1 MGRSFLTPRTVMK
14 KTVIL
19 GTTNHYD
26 YVSCYKYVAR
36 AWNNIGWDTLT
47 FYVNDQPD
55 KLISEFDNNK
65 IIEVSK
71 SKYGHIILSQVYR
84 LLGHHYLD
92 DSDIIMTS
100 DIDMMPLSD
109 YWNPSID
116 FVNCYGY
123 DLTGY
128 KHYPICYIAMNKEN
142 WTQIIPEKNVED
154 LLNKYSC
161 ASSNDFDD
169 YWYTDQ
175 HIITERIKSSDL
187 PVKEINRGSDKY
199 NLATG
204 RIDRAALDYTANIPE
219 QKIDCHL
226 PRPFNK
232 QVCNYLLKQ
241 YHNI

>member
-1 MGRSFLTPRTVMK
+1 MGRSFLTPRAVMK

-19 GTTNHYD
+19 GTTNHHD
-26 YVSCYKYVAR
+26 YVSCYRYVAR

-55 KLISEFDNNK
+55 KLISEFNNNK
-65 IIEVSK
+65 IIEVPK

-116 FVNCYGY
+116 FVNCYAY

-142 WTQIIPEKNVED
+142 WTRIIPEKNVDD

-161 ASSNDFDD
+161 AKSNDFDD

-232 QVCNYLLKQ
+232 QVCNYLLKE

>member
-1 MGRSFLTPRTVMK
+1 MGRSFLTPHAVMK

-26 YVSCYKYVAR
+26 YVSCYRYVAR
-36 AWNNIGWDTLT
+36 AWNNIGWNTLT

-65 IIEVSK
+65 IVEVPK

-84 LLGHHYLD
+84 LLGHHYLE

-142 WTQIIPEKNVED
+142 WTQIIPEKNVDD

-161 ASSNDFDD
+161 AS
-169 YWYTDQ
+169 
-175 HIITERIKSSDL
+175 
-187 PVKEINRGSDKY
+187 
-199 NLATG
+199 
-204 RIDRAALDYTANIPE
+204 
-219 QKIDCHL
+219 
-226 PRPFNK
+226 
-232 QVCNYLLKQ
+232 
-241 YHNI
+241 

>member
-1 MGRSFLTPRTVMK
+1 
-14 KTVIL
+14 
-19 GTTNHYD
+19 
-26 YVSCYKYVAR
+26 
-36 AWNNIGWDTLT
+36 
-47 FYVNDQPD
+47 
-55 KLISEFDNNK
+55 
-65 IIEVSK
+65 
-71 SKYGHIILSQVYR
+71 
-84 LLGHHYLD
+84 
-92 DSDIIMTS
+92 
-100 DIDMMPLSD
+100 
-109 YWNPSID
+109 
-116 FVNCYGY
+116 
-123 DLTGY
+123 
-128 KHYPICYIAMNKEN
+128 MNKKN
-142 WTQIIPEKNVED
+142 WTQIIPEENVDD

-161 ASSNDFDD
+161 ARSNDFDD

-232 QVCNYLLKQ
+232 QVCNYLLKE

>member
-1 MGRSFLTPRTVMK
+1 MGRSFLTPRAVMK

-26 YVSCYKYVAR
+26 YVSCYRYVAR

-55 KLISEFDNNK
+55 RLISQFNNNK
-65 IIEVSK
+65 IIEVPK

-232 QVCNYLLKQ
+232 QICNYLLKE

>member
-1 MGRSFLTPRTVMK
+1 MGRSFLTPHAVMK

-26 YVSCYKYVAR
+26 YVSCYRYVAR

-65 IIEVSK
+65 IVEVPK

-84 LLGHHYLD
+84 LLGHHYLE

-142 WTQIIPEKNVED
+142 WTQINPEKNVDD

-161 ASSNDFDD
+161 ARSNDFDD

-187 PVKEINRGSDKY
+187 PVKEINRGFDEY
-199 NLATG
+199 HLATG
-204 RIDRAALDYTANIPE
+204 RIDRAALNYTANIPE

-226 PRPFNK
+226 PRPFNQ
-232 QVCNYLLKQ
+232 QVCTHLLKE